1 MLERTTK
8 RKVPVRRVRWTSDED
23 EKLKKLVKKY
33 NGRQWKL
40 VAKGIGQRSAAQC
53 RQRWAGLCCPNK
65 TKRACKY
72 TFLFIT
78 KTHSLVFSNLIYI
91 FVLLKKS
98 TTGTKD
104 EDAKLHKFVKSH
116 GASNCSKVAGMLKTR
131 NAKQCRE
138 RWHNQ
143 LSPNVDKM

>member
-78 KTHSLVFSNLIYI
+78 ETIH
-91 FVLLKKS
+91 
-98 TTGTKD
+98 
-104 EDAKLHKFVKSH
+104 
-116 GASNCSKVAGMLKTR
+116 
-131 NAKQCRE
+131 
-138 RWHNQ
+138 
-143 LSPNVDKM
+143 